1 MSQQTNLD
9 HQVLSRCKDAL
20 EYVENDL
27 DPDEDD
33 DESATDL
40 WLKIV
45 NVFKSA
51 HFTALYNLAYKF
63 RHLCGVRPESY
74 PLLDF

>member
-1 MSQQTNLD
+1 LLNQNSKLKETLEWMSQQKNLD
-9 HQVLSRCKDAL
+9 HQILSRCQDAL

-40 WLKIV
+40 
-45 NVFKSA
+45 
-51 HFTALYNLAYKF
+51 
-63 RHLCGVRPESY
+63 
-74 PLLDF
+74 

>member
-1 MSQQTNLD
+1 MSQQKNLD
-9 HQVLSRCKDAL
+9 HQVLSRCQDAL

-45 NVFKSA
+45 NIFKSGF
-51 HFTALYNLAYKF
+51 FTALYSLAYKH